1 MKIYLAGKISK
12 SDWRQSLLPK
22 HILERR
28 DKTVSHWEWPT
39 QHSVFKTG
47 KAAHDYVGPYFMSDA
62 MSDGSPTHG
71 AVDDCTDRPHMLAL
85 WSGQPRVAELC
96 FEAVRKADFVFAWID
111 GFGAYGTCA
120 EIDYAAAL
128 GKQIYIHT
136 SEAVE
141 DIQQYWLPKTFSTI
155 KIDRAAT
162 GDGIRAVFAEVLA
175 KAEKVYYPQRRDY
188 LLSRVVHN
196 SPIERKL
203 INKMYECNPQ
213 LLDLVINQ
221 YPMGRYR
228 LDFAV
233 PKIKLC
239 IELDGHDLHKSKDA
253 RAHDAFRDR
262 TLTKQGW
269 TTIRFTGSEVYR
281 NPRKTCDEIAEYINR
296 KRLFANIA

>member
-1 MKIYLAGKISK
+1 MKIYLAGKISN

-39 QHSVFKTG
+39 QHSVFKTE
-47 KAAHDYVGPYFMSDA
+47 KTTHDYVGPYFMSAA
-62 MSDGSPTHG
+62 MSDGFPTHG
-71 AVDDCTDRPHMLAL
+71 AVDDCTDRSHAMQLCG
-85 WSGQPRVAELC
+85 GQSKVAELC
-96 FEAVRKADFVFAWID
+96 FEAVTKADFVFAWID
-111 GFGAYGTCA
+111 GSGAYGTCA
-120 EIDYAAAL
+120 EIGYAAAL

-141 DIQQYWLPKTFSTI
+141 DSWEYWLPKTHSTI
-155 KIDRAAT
+155 KIDRVAT
-162 GDGIRAVFAEVLA
+162 GGGIRAVFAEALA

-188 LLSRVVHN
+188 LLSRIVDN
-196 SPIERKL
+196 SQIERKL

-228 LDFAV
+228 LDFVV

-239 IELDGHDLHKSKDA
+239 IELDGHDSHKSKDA
-253 RAHDAFRDR
+253 RTHDAFRDR

-269 TTIRFTGSEVYR
+269 TTIRFTGSEVFR
-281 NPRKTCDEIAEYINR
+281 NPRKTCDEIAEHINR